1 MEGLAAWGVKTGE
14 AGQQGVG
21 DGRSGPL
28 GRRCEAALS
37 ATWEGMTGTR
47 TRWELL

>member
-21 DGRSGPL
+21 DGRSGL
-28 GRRCEAALS
+28 WGDTVKQL
-37 ATWEGMTGTR
+37 
-47 TRWELL
+47 